1 MSSPTSIE
9 RSRRARTDAPR
20 RWHRRAP
27 SAAGFLLG
35 ATCLAALHLSGAV
48 GDLAMVALSIGSP
61 AAIFIGVRIHR
72 PKPSWPWM
80 SLILAGVM
88 WSAAGAI
95 RAAVGSTGDLTADR
109 NLLPD
114 AFAIVGY
121 TIFAIALLQMLR
133 ARGVGTRSRAV
144 LLDGGIL
151 SLSVM
156 LFFWVALIAPV
167 LYHLEAAP
175 IAKLSIL
182 VYPPISAFLVSIAAR
197 LSFSGTSSGAA
208 HRLLLTCMLLLL
220 AGDVAFV
227 PLEAHLFEWLPG
239 RVLELPYA
247 LAYGFIGAAALHP
260 TMRDTVRT
268 RVTSMKRNEGR
279 FALIGVALVTP
290 ALMLLVWTPNSVVE
304 RIVVGALALVLE
316 VSAVARVVLA
326 ARSQAEVEARLA
338 YRATHDE
345 LTGLMNR
352 AAVRD
357 LLDEKRD
364 DAIASGSTIAVL
376 FVDLDRFKLIND
388 SYGHAVGDQLLLA
401 AAERLKT
408 SVGEGHLVA
417 RLSGDEFLIVA
428 PGLSPSGARS
438 LASSICV
445 AFSEP
450 FELIGTVYVT
460 ASVGV
465 VVADQFDVMQDG
477 TALIRDADTA
487 MYEAKSAGRSA
498 YVVFDPSMRAASEH
512 KLEMYNGLHLA
523 IERSEFEVYYQV
535 IVDPTSGT
543 VRGVEA
549 LVRWISPQGLI
560 PPDRFIPLAE
570 ESGLISPIG
579 EFVLR
584 QSCLQVSR
592 WRGLPG
598 CSDLTVS
605 VNVSARQLVESDMV
619 AVVSDVLAE
628 TGLPADS
635 LWLEITESVMMTD
648 TLETLASLSGLRDLG
663 VHLSVDDFGTGY
675 SSLSYLQ
682 RYPVEQVK
690 IDRQF
695 VSGLCDRSEDAAVV
709 AAIVG
714 IADALNLSWVAEG
727 VERADQAAQ
736 LAELGCVLVQGYL
749 YSKPVPAL
757 DLGPILL
764 ARNEVG
770 HPPSSGSLRH

>member
-1 MSSPTSIE
+1 MSALTSVA
-9 RSRRARTDAPR
+9 RHRRASTAERGR
-20 RWHRRAP
+20 FIVRAP
-27 SAAGFLLG
+27 SACGFLLG
-35 ATCLAALHLSGAV
+35 ATCLAALHLSGV
-48 GDLAMVALSIGSP
+48 VDDLAMAALSIASP
-61 AAIFIGVRIHR
+61 AAILIGVRKHR
-72 PKPSWPWM
+72 PQPSWPWLF
-80 SLILAGVM
+80 LILAGVM
-88 WSAAGAI
+88 WSAAGGI
-95 RAAVGSTGDLTADR
+95 RAAVGATGDLTSGR

-121 TIFAIALLQMLR
+121 AIFAIALLAMLR
-133 ARGVGTRSRAV
+133 AQGVGTRSRAV

-151 SLSVM
+151 AVSAM
-156 LFFWVALIAPV
+156 LFCWVALIAPV
-167 LYHLEAAP
+167 LYGLDAAP

-208 HRLLLTCMLLLL
+208 HRLLLSGMLLLL
-220 AGDVAFV
+220 VGDVAYI
-227 PLEAHLFEWLPG
+227 PLEAHLFDSLPG

-260 TMRDTVRT
+260 TMRDAVRT
-268 RVTSMKRNEGR
+268 RLTSTKRTEVR
-279 FALIGVALVTP
+279 FALIGIALLTP
-290 ALMLLVWTPNSVVE
+290 ALMLLVWSPNSVVE
-304 RIVVGALALVLE
+304 RIVVGGLAVALE
-316 VSAVARVVLA
+316 VSAVARVVIA
-326 ARSQAEVEARLA
+326 ARGQAEVEARLA

-352 AAVRD
+352 AAIRD
-357 LLDEKRD
+357 LLDQKRD
-364 DAIASGSTIAVL
+364 DAIAHGATIAVL
-376 FVDLDRFKLIND
+376 FIDLDRFKLIND
-388 SYGHAVGDQLLLA
+388 SYGHAVGDELLLA
-401 AAERLKT
+401 AAERLKET
-408 SVGEGHLVA
+408 VGDGHAVA

-450 FELIGTVYVT
+450 FELIGTVYIT

-465 VVADQFDVMQDG
+465 VVADPSDALADG

-487 MYEAKSAGRSA
+487 MYEAKAAGRSA
-498 YVVFDPSMRAASEH
+498 YVVFDPSMRAKSEH

-523 IERSEFEVYYQV
+523 IERNEFEVYYQV
-535 IVDPTSGT
+535 IVDPRSGT

-560 PPDRFIPLAE
+560 PPDHFIPLAE

-598 CSDLTVS
+598 CADLTVS
-605 VNVSARQLVESDMV
+605 VNVSTRQLVESDMV
-619 AVVSDVLAE
+619 AVVSEALAD
-628 TGLPADS
+628 TGLPADA
-635 LWLEITESVMMTD
+635 LWLEITESVMMSD
-648 TLETLASLSGLRDLG
+648 TLETLASLTGLRELG
-663 VHLSVDDFGTGY
+663 AHLSVDDFGTGY

-682 RYPVEQVK
+682 RYPIEQVK
-690 IDRQF
+690 VDRQF
-695 VSGLCDRSEDAAVV
+695 VTGLCDRPEDAAVV

-714 IADALNLSWVAEG
+714 MADALNLSWVAEG
-727 VERADQAAQ
+727 VERADQAAH
-736 LAELGCVLVQGYL
+736 LCELGCELVQGYL
-749 YSKPVPAL
+749 YSKPVPAI

-770 HPPSSGSLRH
+770 HPPASGSLRH